1 MDFRRFFVETA
12 QNEITEK
19 KFNTG
24 LKYKNSKWRPSVFF
38 DAEKREIIESHFL
51 NKGFK
56 TFNEYVNDLI
66 SKDLENEQEKK

>member
-1 MDFRRFFVETA
+1 META
-12 QNEITEK
+12 QNETTEK
-19 KFNTG
+19 KFNSG
-24 LKYKNSKWRPSVFF
+24 LKYKNSKWRPAVFF

-66 SKDLENEQEKK
+66 SKDLTQNDD